1 MARVKEPV
9 SREAGLFFSNPV
21 IHKEPMGHIIKSNNI
36 ILFGLTLCL
45 VFGSVCLYPPLTL
58 WAQDEAPLPESAV
71 VPVPEEPAVPETDS
85 LVIVL
90 DPGHGG
96 DEEGGLYENFIE
108 KDMNLILANAMKEEL
123 EKYEGVTVYL
133 TRTGD
138 QKLSLAER
146 SAFAKSVNADFMFCL
161 HFNLSREHTL
171 FGAECWV
178 SAFGE
183 EHSKGYSFASVEMQM
198 LQELGLYSRGI
209 KTRLNKDGIDYY
221 GIIRTASELD
231 VPCVLIE
238 HCHMDHMNDR
248 SFCEG
253 REQWETFGRLDAT
266 AAAKYFNLKSD
277 VLGVDY
283 SNYQNLEVPV
293 PAHTVRPD
301 STPPDVCLIDLVS
314 QDMETGEVTV
324 QISAAD
330 YDSGMFYYTYSY
342 DGGETFSGLQP
353 WGDKSQDTITF
364 TMQVPPHIIP
374 QIVVNGYNGYDL
386 ITESN
391 LLSLPSMDY
400 KTEEELAAEKEKEEA
415 VETAAETMEPGTNQE
430 TAPDKNSGTDNQPAG
445 KDKEETNPGNSGR
458 TSHSADSQ
466 QAQQSISLEYF
477 LTVCLVCALLVLGMA
492 LSMILLV
499 RSRKKR
505 RRRRR

>member
-1 MARVKEPV
+1 MARVNEPV

-178 SAFGE
+178 SA
-183 EHSKGYSFASVEMQM
+183 SA
-198 LQELGLYSRGI
+198 R
-209 KTRLNKDGIDYY
+209 N
-221 GIIRTASELD
+221 TAKAT
-231 VPCVLIE
+231 VLP
-238 HCHMDHMNDR
+238 
-248 SFCEG
+248 
-253 REQWETFGRLDAT
+253 L
-266 AAAKYFNLKSD
+266 
-277 VLGVDY
+277 
-283 SNYQNLEVPV
+283 
-293 PAHTVRPD
+293 
-301 STPPDVCLIDLVS
+301 
-314 QDMETGEVTV
+314 
-324 QISAAD
+324 
-330 YDSGMFYYTYSY
+330 
-342 DGGETFSGLQP
+342 
-353 WGDKSQDTITF
+353 
-364 TMQVPPHIIP
+364 
-374 QIVVNGYNGYDL
+374 
-386 ITESN
+386 
-391 LLSLPSMDY
+391 
-400 KTEEELAAEKEKEEA
+400 
-415 VETAAETMEPGTNQE
+415 
-430 TAPDKNSGTDNQPAG
+430 
-445 KDKEETNPGNSGR
+445 
-458 TSHSADSQ
+458 
-466 QAQQSISLEYF
+466 
-477 LTVCLVCALLVLGMA
+477 
-492 LSMILLV
+492 
-499 RSRKKR
+499 
-505 RRRRR
+505 

>member
-1 MARVKEPV
+1 MKHMKK
-9 SREAGLFFSNPV
+9 F
-21 IHKEPMGHIIKSNNI
+21 NNI
-36 ILFGLTLCL
+36 ILCGLPFLLIL
-45 VFGSVCLYPPLTL
+45 VGICFFPFPCPQ
-58 WAQDEAPLPESAV
+58 AQTENPLPEGAV
-71 VPVPEEPAVPETDS
+71 LPATEDTMVPLPEASAVPETDS

-108 KDMNLILANAMKEEL
+108 KDMNLIVANAMKEEL

-183 EHSKGYSFASVEMQM
+183 EYSKGYSFASVEMQM

-238 HCHMDHMNDR
+238 HCHMDHDNDR

-253 REQWETFGRLDAT
+253 RQQWEAFGRLDAT

-277 VLGVDY
+277 ILGVDY
-283 SNYQNLEVPV
+283 SGYQNLEIPI

-314 QDMETGEVTV
+314 QDAETGEVTI
-324 QISAAD
+324 QISATD
-330 YDSGMFYYTYSY
+330 YDSGMLYYTYSY
-342 DGGETFSGLQP
+342 DGGETFSELQR

-364 TMQVPPHIIP
+364 TMQVPPHMVP

-386 ITESN
+386 YTESN

-400 KTEEELAAEKEKEEA
+400 KTEEEIAAEQEKAESL
-415 VETAAETMEPGTNQE
+415 ETAANPETPDEAKEASGLEPVDSVADNEQIHKTPQTDPSVNEGKVSSE
-430 TAPDKNSGTDNQPAG
+430 SDFAPKQPVSFG
-445 KDKEETNPGNSGR
+445 
-458 TSHSADSQ
+458 
-466 QAQQSISLEYF
+466 YF

-492 LSMILLV
+492 LSIILLI
-499 RSRKKR
+499 RSRRKR
-505 RRRRR
+505 RRRKR

>member
-1 MARVKEPV
+1 MKK
-9 SREAGLFFSNPV
+9 F
-21 IHKEPMGHIIKSNNI
+21 NNI
-36 ILFGLTLCL
+36 ILCGLPFLLIFAGIYFFPFPC
-45 VFGSVCLYPPLTL
+45 PQ
-58 WAQDEAPLPESAV
+58 AQAENPLPEEAV
-71 VPVPEEPAVPETDS
+71 LPDS

-108 KDMNLILANAMKEEL
+108 KDMNLIVANAMKEEL

-183 EHSKGYSFASVEMQM
+183 EYSKGYSFASVEMQM

-238 HCHMDHMNDR
+238 HCHMDHDNDR

-253 REQWETFGRLDAT
+253 RQQWEAFGRLDAT

-277 VLGVDY
+277 ILGVDY
-283 SNYQNLEVPV
+283 SGYQNLEIPI
-293 PAHTVRPD
+293 PAYTMRPD

-314 QDMETGEVTV
+314 QDVETGEVTI
-324 QISAAD
+324 QISATD
-330 YDSGMFYYTYSY
+330 YDSGMLYYTYSY
-342 DGGETFSGLQP
+342 DGGETFSALQR

-364 TMQVPPHIIP
+364 TMQVPPHMVP

-386 ITESN
+386 YTESN

-400 KTEEELAAEKEKEEA
+400 KTEEEIAAEQEKAESL
-415 VETAAETMEPGTNQE
+415 ETAANPETPDEAKEASGLEPVDSVADNGQIHKTPQTDPSANE
-430 TAPDKNSGTDNQPAG
+430 GKVSSESDFAPKQPVSFG
-445 KDKEETNPGNSGR
+445 
-458 TSHSADSQ
+458 
-466 QAQQSISLEYF
+466 YF

-492 LSMILLV
+492 LSIILLI
-499 RSRKKR
+499 RSRRKR
-505 RRRRR
+505 RRRKR